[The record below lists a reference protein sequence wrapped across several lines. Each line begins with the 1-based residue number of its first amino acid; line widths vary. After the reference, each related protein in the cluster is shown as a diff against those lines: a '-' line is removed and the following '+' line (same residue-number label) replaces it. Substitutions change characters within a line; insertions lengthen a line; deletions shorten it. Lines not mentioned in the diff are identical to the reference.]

1 MRDRLHIE
9 SQRADRLEALRAE
22 FVRRFSPAFVEQV
35 ERELLM
41 PPGHAM
47 PPGPASSGGAQAPLS
62 PRRPSVATGTPG
74 RIYAMT
80 AKPGVMPLRRK
91 SVR

>member
-1 MRDRLHIE
+1 MA
-9 SQRADRLEALRAE
+9 QRALGGLVDWERA
-22 FVRRFSPAFVEQV
+22 AAWQV